1 MEYTTII
8 VSGFV
13 IVVAISIFFV
23 IISKFSKFSKSKKA
37 GKSGKKV
44 KDRTTLMKEASR
56 RLSQDPYDLQG
67 LLIMG
72 DIYYQE
78 QDWEKAYSSYAV
90 LIDRIKSFEVKKQF
104 DIAMRYGISAL
115 KTNKFNNAKKGLV
128 LAETIDSR
136 NFDVNYNL
144 GYIYHMEKNYEKS
157 IPYLRKALIVQPNN
171 LLATKYL
178 GFSFQ
183 KFRKYGDALPILK
196 KALDIKPDD
205 KEIIFAM
212 GECFYELGT
221 DDKCLKLLNHLR
233 VDPVFGPQASLY
245 TGLIHS
251 KSTHPEK
258 AVEDFQIGLKHANIP
273 LDISNELKY
282 RLAQTLIK
290 MQKIGQA
297 MQLLK
302 DIQNITPGYKD
313 ASTLIRRYQ
322 ELNQNK
328 NLQTYLMAPQ
338 SEFVTLCRK
347 IVAKFYPK
355 AKVKILDI
363 AVLSGHTDIVAE
375 VDTPRF
381 SDTVVF
387 RFFRSQGTVGEL
399 LLRDFHAKLRE
410 TKGGSGV
417 CMTAGTFTEE
427 VVRYAEGRPIDLFDK
442 PKLSSILNS
451 LH

>member
-104 DIAMRYGISAL
+104 DIAMCYGISAL

-144 GYIYHMEKNYEKS
+144 GYIYYMEKNYEKS

-347 IVAKFYPK
+347 IVVKFYPK